1 MRMRPGSPTRAS
13 RLSSRFAAC
22 IEVAGGSGL
31 AALAFIGRGACV
43 GLVGLLLLAGASSA
57 SAQETAVQYLSGTDK
72 DHTVPWDFM
81 VSGGQRAGEWTTIPV
96 PSNWELQG
104 FGTYNYGTERNKASE
119 QGQYRH
125 RFTVPADWRGRRVF
139 LVFEGSMTDTE
150 ARVNGQLAGPVHQGA
165 FYEFRYDVTPLIKVG
180 EENLLEVTVSKQSAN
195 ASVNRA
201 ERDADF
207 WVFGGIF
214 RPVYLAAYPAEHIA
228 RTAIDARA
236 DGSVRLQAFLRG
248 ITASTAR
255 GARVVARLERL
266 DGTTQGVPFSV
277 SVAQPTTSVAAAANG
292 SGEIAGVAGNAG
304 IAGIARA
311 AGAPAAV
318 RTGEGG
324 ESVAADGETAVTL
337 RTRLLK
343 ARTWNAEHPEL
354 YRVKVSLMRGATVLH
369 TVTERFGFRTIEVRA
384 RDGIYVNGARVLLKG
399 VDHHE
404 FWPESGRTSSRERAL
419 ADVHLI
425 KDMNMNAVRMSHYP
439 PDKRFLDACDE
450 LGLYVL
456 DELTGWQKFYD
467 TDVGKRLVPE
477 LVRRDVNHPSILFW
491 DNGNEGGFNLDLDGD
506 YATYDPQQRPVLH
519 PWDVFS
525 GIDTTHYL
533 PYDCCAGQYLHGRNL
548 IMPTEFQHG
557 LYDGGAGAGL
567 RDMWGAIERHPLGAG
582 AFIWVFADE
591 GVVRTDRHGEID
603 TFANNAPDGI
613 VGPHHEKEASFF
625 TIKELWSP
633 VRIDRPL
640 LPPGFDGRL
649 TVENHYSFTNV
660 AQGRFRWQLLD
671 FPDPG
676 HAADKS
682 AASATSAPAAARDGI
697 GPGSDAAR
705 GAADMGLAHADHRV
719 ALSGSPAAPSIAP
732 GASGTLDLRL
742 PSGWRGHDALEL
754 TAWDH
759 TGRELYTWRWMLRSP
774 ADIAKRI
781 ISAAPASSASSA
793 VAAGPAVSASSSVS
807 AASSPSL
814 RDVGDTLVLEAA
826 GTEITIEKATARIAR
841 VRRNGNVVSITNGP
855 RLVAGEATL
864 KELKRSVDPD
874 GTQVVEATFDGAL
887 RLLRWRLRASGWLS
901 LDYRLKPQAGP
912 QPYVGLTFDY
922 PEANVTGLR
931 WLGRGPYRV
940 WRNRLDGVE
949 FDVWDEAA
957 NEGVTGAVWQYP
969 EFRGHHAD
977 LYWATLATTE
987 QPITIVSE
995 TEGLFLRV
1003 LTPAFPK
1010 DARETAVPFPPGDLS
1025 ILHAIAAVGG
1035 KFQPATAFGP
1045 SSQPNLVNGRTGTYE
1060 GRLDFFFGAVTP

>member
-1 MRMRPGSPTRAS
+1 MRMRIAILS
-13 RLSSRFAAC
+13 RTPRLFLSLSL
-22 IEVAGGSGL
+22 I
-31 AALAFIGRGACV
+31 
-43 GLVGLLLLAGASSA
+43 GLLSVADVPVAR
-57 SAQETAVQYLSGTDK
+57 AQETAVQYLSGTDK

-125 RFTVPADWRGRRVF
+125 RFTVPAGWRGRRVV

-165 FYEFRYDVTPLIKVG
+165 FYEFRYDVTSLIKIG

-214 RPVYLAAYPAEHIA
+214 RPVYLAAYPSEHIA

-236 DGSVRLQAFLRG
+236 DGSFRMQAFLGG
-248 ITASTAR
+248 ITGSTAR
-255 GARVVARLERL
+255 GARVVAHLERL
-266 DGTTQGVPFSV
+266 DGTPQGAAFAVP
-277 SVAQPTTSVAAAANG
+277 VAQP
-292 SGEIAGVAGNAG
+292 AGVTVNGAAG
-304 IAGIARA
+304 IAGGTNSARSTSAVGA
-311 AGAPAAV
+311 AGAAGRA
-318 RTGEGG
+318 GAGSAEGTG
-324 ESVAADGETAVTL
+324 ESVAAEGETAVML
-337 RTRLLK
+337 RTRLVN
-343 ARTWNAEHPEL
+343 ARAWNAEQPNL

-399 VDHHE
+399 VNHHE
-404 FWPESGRTSSRERAL
+404 FWPESGRTSSRARAL
-419 ADVHLI
+419 ADVNLI

-439 PDKRFLDACDE
+439 PDKRFLEACDE

-467 TDVGKRLVPE
+467 TDVGKRLAPE
-477 LVRRDVNHPSILFW
+477 MVRRDVNHPSILFW

-506 YATYDPQQRPVLH
+506 FATDDPQQRPVLH

-591 GVVRTDRHGEID
+591 GVVRTDRQGEID

-625 TIKELWSP
+625 TIKALWSP

-649 TVENHYSFTNV
+649 TVENHYSFTNL
-660 AQGRFRWQLLD
+660 AQGRFRWRVFD
-671 FPDPG
+671 FSGPSVFPG
-676 HAADKS
+676 AGALPEAGASPAAG
-682 AASATSAPAAARDGI
+682 ALPGASAVPGTSDIPDAGSVAPG
-697 GPGSDAAR
+697 
-705 GAADMGLAHADHRV
+705 HRV

-732 GASGTLDLRL
+732 GSSGTLDLRL
-742 PSGWRGHDALEL
+742 PSGWRTHDALEL

-759 TGRELYTWRWMLRSP
+759 TGRELYTWRWMLRTP
-774 ADIAKRI
+774 AEIAKRVTNLPQ
-781 ISAAPASSASSA
+781 AQA
-793 VAAGPAVSASSSVS
+793 AAGAS
-807 AASSPSL
+807 PTL
-814 RDVGDTLVLEAA
+814 REAGDTLTLEAA
-826 GTEITIEKATARIAR
+826 GTEITLDKATARIVR
-841 VRRNGNVVSITNGP
+841 VRRNGTVISLTNGP

-864 KELKRSVDPD
+864 KEMKRYADAD
-874 GTQVVEATFDGAL
+874 GSQVVEATFDGAL
-887 RLLRWRLRASGWLS
+887 RLLRWRLSATGWLS
-901 LDYRLKPQAGP
+901 LDYRLKPQAGL
-912 QPYVGLTFDY
+912 QQYIGLTFDY

-949 FDVWDEAA
+949 FDVWNKAA
-957 NEGVTGAVWQYP
+957 NNAVTGAVWQYP

-977 LYWATLATTE
+977 LYWATLSTTE

-1003 LTPAFPK
+1003 LTPTFPK
-1010 DARETAVPFPPGDLS
+1010 DARDTAVPFPPGDLS
-1025 ILHAIAAVGG
+1025 ILHGIAAVGG

-1045 SSQPNLVNGRTGTYE
+1045 SSQPNLVNGRTGIYE
-1060 GRLDFFFGAVTP
+1060 GRVDFFFGTATSSGTVRP

>member
-1 MRMRPGSPTRAS
+1 MRMRMSAFLG
-13 RLSSRFAAC
+13 LLF
-22 IEVAGGSGL
+22 L
-31 AALAFIGRGACV
+31 AASTPAAWG
-43 GLVGLLLLAGASSA
+43 
-57 SAQETAVQYLSGTDK
+57 QETAIQYLSGTDK

-81 VSGGQRAGEWTTIPV
+81 VSGGRRAGEWTTIAV

-125 RFTVPADWRGRRVF
+125 RFMVPAGWRGRRVF

-150 ARVNGQLAGPVHQGA
+150 ARVNGQSAGPVHQGA
-165 FYEFRYDVTPLIKVG
+165 FYEFRYDVTSLVKVG

-214 RPVYLAAYPAEHIA
+214 RPVYLAAFPAEHIV

-236 DGSVRLQAFLRG
+236 DGHFTLQATLGG
-248 ITASTAR
+248 ISAATAR
-255 GARVVARLERL
+255 GARVRAVLEREGL
-266 DGTTQGVPFSV
+266 ERRDGS
-277 SVAQPTTSVAAAANG
+277 
-292 SGEIAGVAGNAG
+292 
-304 IAGIARA
+304 ARQTPE
-311 AGAPAAV
+311 GAPFFAAV
-318 RTGEGG
+318 ASSPDAAG
-324 ESVAADGETAVTL
+324 ESVVTL
-337 RTRLLK
+337 KTQIPH
-343 ARTWNAEHPEL
+343 ARTWTAEQPNL
-354 YRVKVSLMRGATVLH
+354 YRVKLSLIRGTTILH

-419 ADVHLI
+419 ADVNLI

-467 TDVGKRLVPE
+467 TEVGTRLVPE

-491 DNGNEGGFNLDLDGD
+491 DNGNEAGFNLDLDGEFGK
-506 YATYDPQQRPVLH
+506 YDPQQRAVLH

-533 PYDCCAGQYLHGRNL
+533 PYDCCAGQYVHGRNL

-582 AFIWVFADE
+582 GFIWVFADE
-591 GVVRTDRHGEID
+591 GVVRTDRQGEID
-603 TFANNAPDGI
+603 TFGNNAPDGI

-625 TIKELWSP
+625 TIKQLWSP

-640 LPPGFDGRL
+640 LPPGFSGKL
-649 TVENHYSFTNV
+649 AIENHYSFTNL
-660 AQGRFRWQLLD
+660 ALCRFRWQLLD
-671 FPDPG
+671 FP
-676 HAADKS
+676 
-682 AASATSAPAAARDGI
+682 
-697 GPGSDAAR
+697 GPDAATP
-705 GAADMGLAHADHRV
+705 GHRV
-719 ALSGSPAAPSIAP
+719 AGTGQPASPSIAP
-732 GASGTLDLRL
+732 GASGTIDLHL
-742 PSGWRGHDALEL
+742 PPGWHAHDALEL
-754 TAWDH
+754 TAWDP
-759 TGRELYTWRWMLRSP
+759 TGRELYTWRWMLRAP
-774 ADIAKRI
+774 ADIAARVI
-781 ISAAPASSASSA
+781 TGRPTDVRVGPPDSVSATSSA
-793 VAAGPAVSASSSVS
+793 VSTSIAAA
-807 AASSPSL
+807 AASSGAVVL
-814 RDVGDTLVLEAA
+814 REAADTLTLEAA
-826 GTEITIEKATARIAR
+826 GTVITLDKTSARIVQ
-841 VRRNGNVVSITNGP
+841 VRRNGAVISLGNGP

-864 KELKRSVDPD
+864 KELKHVSDAD
-874 GTQVVEATFDGAL
+874 GSQVVEATFDGAL
-887 RLLRWRLRASGWLS
+887 RLLRWRLSASGWLS
-901 LDYRLKPQAGP
+901 LDYRLRPAAGL
-912 QPYVGLTFDY
+912 QPYIGLTFDY

-949 FDVWDEAA
+949 FDVWDKAA
-957 NEGVTGAVWQYP
+957 NNGVTGAVWEYP

-977 LYWATLATTE
+977 LYWATISTTE

-995 TEGLFLRV
+995 TEGLFLRL
-1003 LTPAFPK
+1003 LTPTFPK

-1025 ILHAIAAVGG
+1025 ILHGIAPVGG

-1045 SSQPNLVNGRTGTYE
+1045 SGQPNLVNGRTGVYE
-1060 GRLDFFFGAVTP
+1060 GRIDFYFGALGALGAATTPAR